1 MMQRT
6 AMANTLSHP
15 ERDGAVVPL
24 WRNRDYML
32 LWGGQVVSVL
42 GGGISGIAF
51 PLLVL
56 ALTHSPAQAGLVGA
70 FGGLPYLV
78 LSLPAGALV
87 DRWDRKRVMILC
99 DVGRGINAA
108 TVPVA
113 AATISLHMP
122 QLYLNAVVE
131 GTLFVF
137 FNVAEVAALPRVVP
151 TEQLPKASGQNEA
164 ASFASALVAPPLGG
178 FLFQA
183 LGRTIPFL
191 ADAISYG
198 ASVVSL
204 LLITSAFQGERVLET
219 ASLRSEIKAG
229 LVWLWRQPLIRF
241 IAVLTGGLNFAGNA
255 VYLIVIILARQEG
268 VSPAVI
274 GVMLAIASLGG
285 FVGSLAAPYFQRRF
299 GFGQVVIATV
309 WVQALLFPL
318 FAVTTSPYLLG
329 AIFAGVT
336 LCGPIF
342 NAVQLS
348 YRLSIIPDELQGR
361 VNSAVRLVTYGSI
374 PPGIALAGILIQ
386 GIGARSAILV
396 YAGVMVVLAL
406 ATVANPQVRHAQRVG
421 RARTAG

>member
-1 MMQRT
+1 MTQSMAMADTRSYPEPDRT
-6 AMANTLSHP
+6 ALS
-15 ERDGAVVPL
+15 L

-32 LWGGQVVSVL
+32 LWSGQVVSVL
-42 GGGISGIAF
+42 GSGISGIAF

-70 FGGLPYLV
+70 VGGLPYLI

-108 TVPVA
+108 TIPAA
-113 AATISLHMP
+113 AATISLHLP

-137 FNVAEVAALPRVVP
+137 FNVAGVAALPRVVP
-151 TEQLPKASGQNEA
+151 TDQLPKASGQNEA
-164 ASFASALVAPPLGG
+164 ASFASALVSPPLGG
-178 FLFQA
+178 FLFQT

-198 ASVVSL
+198 TSVVSL
-204 LLITSAFQGERVLET
+204 LCITTAFQGERGVET

-229 LVWLWRQPLIRF
+229 LLWLWRQPLVRF
-241 IAVLTGGLNFAGNA
+241 IALLTGGLNFAGNA

-285 FVGSLAAPYFQRRF
+285 FAGSLAAPYFQQRY
-299 GFGQVVIATV
+299 GFGQVIIATV
-309 WVQALLFPL
+309 WVQAILFPL
-318 FAVTTSPYLLG
+318 FAFTTSAYLLG

-336 LCGPIF
+336 LCSPIY

-361 VNSAVRLVTYGSI
+361 MNSAVRLVTYGSI
-374 PPGIALAGILIQ
+374 PPGLALAGILIQ

-396 YAGVMVVLAL
+396 YAGVMVLLAL
-406 ATVANPQVRHAQRVG
+406 AVVAYPHVRHAQRLG
-421 RARTAG
+421 SARG

>member
-1 MMQRT
+1 
-6 AMANTLSHP
+6 MADTRVSA
-15 ERDGAVVPL
+15 ERVKDALPL
-24 WRNRDYML
+24 WRNHDYML
-32 LWGGQVVSVL
+32 LWSGQVVSVL
-42 GGGISGIAF
+42 GSGMSGIAF

-56 ALTHSPAQAGLVGA
+56 ALTRSPAQAGLVGA

-108 TVPVA
+108 TIPVA
-113 AATISLHMP
+113 ASTISLHMP
-122 QLYLNAVVE
+122 QLYLNALVE

-151 TEQLPKASGQNEA
+151 KEQLPKASGQNEA

-183 LGRTIPFL
+183 AGRTIPFL

-204 LLITSAFQGERVLET
+204 LFIKTEFQGERLVRT
-219 ASLRSEIKAG
+219 TSLRSEIKVG
-229 LVWLWRQPLIRF
+229 LVWLWQQPLIRF
-241 IAVLTGGLNFAGNA
+241 ITVLTGGLNFAGNA
-255 VYLIVIILARQEG
+255 VYLIVIILARQDG

-274 GVMLAIASLGG
+274 GVMLAIGSLGG
-285 FVGSLAAPYFQRRF
+285 FAGSLGAPYFQRRF
-299 GFGQVVIATV
+299 GFGSVIIATV
-309 WVQALLFPL
+309 WVETLLFPL
-318 FAVTTSPYLLG
+318 FALTTNVFLLG

-386 GIGARSAILV
+386 GIGAQSAILV
-396 YAGVMVVLAL
+396 YAAVMVLLAL
-406 ATVANPQVRHAQRVG
+406 AVVANPHVRHAQRLGSQPVSSLKG
-421 RARTAG
+421 P

>member
-1 MMQRT
+1 M
-6 AMANTLSHP
+6 L
-15 ERDGAVVPL
+15 PL

-32 LWGGQVVSVL
+32 LWSGQVVSVL

-56 ALTHSPAQAGLVGA
+56 ALTRSPAQAGFVGA
-70 FGGLPYLV
+70 VGGLPYLI

-99 DVGRGINAA
+99 DIGRGLNAA
-108 TVPVA
+108 TVPLA
-113 AATISLHMP
+113 AATLSLHMP

-137 FNVAEVAALPRVVP
+137 FNVAEVAALPRVVAK
-151 TEQLPKASGQNEA
+151 EQLPKASGQNEA

-178 FLFQA
+178 FLFQTV
-183 LGRTIPFL
+183 GRTIPFL
-191 ADAISYG
+191 ADALSYG
-198 ASVVSL
+198 ASVISL
-204 LLITSAFQGERVLET
+204 LFIKTVFQEERTVGKT
-219 ASLRSEIKAG
+219 SLRSEIKEG
-229 LVWLWRQPLIRF
+229 LSWLWHQPLIRF
-241 IAVLTGGLNFAGNA
+241 IALLTGGLNFAGNA

-268 VSPAVI
+268 VSPAII

-285 FVGSLAAPYFQRRF
+285 FIGSLAAPYFQRRF
-299 GFGQVVIATV
+299 GFGQVIIATV
-309 WVQALLFPL
+309 WIEALLFPL
-318 FAVTTSPYLLG
+318 FALTTSALLLG
-329 AIFAGVT
+329 VIFAGVT

-386 GIGARSAILV
+386 GIGARAAILV
-396 YAGVMVVLAL
+396 YAGVIAILAL
-406 ATVANPQVRHAQRVG
+406 AVVANPHVRHAQRHG
-421 RARTAG
+421 SARASG